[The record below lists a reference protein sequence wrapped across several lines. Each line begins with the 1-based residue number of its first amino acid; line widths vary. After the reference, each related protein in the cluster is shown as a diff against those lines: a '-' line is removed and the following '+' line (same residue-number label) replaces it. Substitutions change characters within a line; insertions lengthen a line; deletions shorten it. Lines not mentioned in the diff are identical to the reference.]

1 MRDVELQA
9 AGVGKSEHIER
20 DDRLTIGSDLGGV
33 DLREATRERQ
43 SGEEDESQ
51 AAR

>member
-1 MRDVELQA
+1 M
-9 AGVGKSEHIER
+9 GKSEHIER